1 MATIRQQIAAKK
13 LSENIQNGGKKTKQ
27 QILIESGYSQEVALK
42 PKLVTESKGFKDEL
56 EQIFPINKAHNALAN
71 IIDSNP
77 GDPSTTSAIRLRYEV
92 GGHLKDKNEG
102 GQPLQSLI
110 QININK

>member
-1 MATIRQQIAAKK
+1 MATIKQRLVAEK
-13 LSENIQNGGKKTKQ
+13 LVENGGNVSKAMR
-27 QILIESGYSQEVALK
+27 EVGYSEAMIKNPQK
-42 PKLVTESKGFKDEL
+42 VTNSKGFKDEL

>member
-1 MATIRQQIAAKK
+1 MATIKQRLVAKK
-13 LSENIQNGGKKTKQ
+13 LVENGGNVGNAMR
-27 QILIESGYSQEVALK
+27 EAGYSEAMIKNPQK
-42 PKLVTESKGFKDEL
+42 VTTSKGFQDEL
-56 EQIFPINKAHNALAN
+56 EKIFPINKAHNALAN